1 MAKGKISEEDV
12 KMTDKQLSTF
22 KSFIGLIKKYGPF
35 KILAG
40 AVLFVFVSCMLY
52 LAAKPEIIFE
62 RYEQYVT
69 ERHVMSNKYRVQ
81 SRPMIYQYLN
91 ALSDEADAYG
101 TFILEF
107 HNGKSNPSGLQWQ
120 YADMNFTSKVFDYDV
135 RDDFQNMLLDKYN
148 IFYELYETTMWM
160 GSIEGLMLVD
170 KRMAYKFDVD
180 SIQYISME
188 MIYGSNLCELGVLV
202 TVYKNIDTIDEVKLS
217 RLMQK
222 YAATISPLLD
232 WEVATNKKVKTKA
245 GK

>member
-1 MAKGKISEEDV
+1 MVRGKISEEDV
-12 KMTDKQLSTF
+12 KVVGGQLSNF

-35 KILAG
+35 KILLG
-40 AVLFVFVSCMLY
+40 TMLFVFASCMLY
-52 LAAKPEIIFE
+52 LASKPEIIFE
-62 RYEQYVT
+62 RYEQYMA
-69 ERHVMSNKYRVQ
+69 ERHVISNKYRVQ

-91 ALSDEADAYG
+91 ALSEEADAYG

-120 YADMNFTSKVFDYDV
+120 YADMNFASKAFEHNVK
-135 RDDFQNMLLDKYN
+135 DDFSNLLLDKYN

-170 KRMAYKFDVD
+170 KRMAYRFDID

-202 TVYKNIDTIDEVKLS
+202 TVYKNIETIDEVKLS

-232 WEVATNKKVKTKA
+232 WEVAINKKVKNKA
-245 GK
+245 GN